1 MTRTHASPTEV
12 FHRLVAGIAAGDW
25 QDLADLYADDAVVE
39 QPMAP
44 GEPGSTRPVR
54 ITGRK
59 AIEEHF
65 ARAARMPLLLRA
77 QNVVVHATE
86 DPETIVVEY
95 DYAGQVAGR
104 KPFTSANVQ
113 VLTVRDGRIVSSRD
127 YHDHS
132 AIAAAVAS
140 STPDTLP
147 GTPRAD

>member
-1 MTRTHASPTEV
+1 MARTHASPVEV
-12 FHRLVAGIAAGDW
+12 FHRLIAGIAAGRW

-44 GEPGSTRPVR
+44 RQYGHPVR
-54 ITGRK
+54 MIGRT
-59 AIEEHF
+59 AIAEHF
-65 ARAARMPLLLRA
+65 ARAAHMPVVLRA
-77 QNVVVHATE
+77 QDVVVHATD

-104 KPFTSANVQ
+104 EPFRSANVQ
-113 VLTVRDGRIVSSRD
+113 VLTVRDGRIVFSRD

-140 STPDTLP
+140 SSTLEGP
-147 GTPRAD
+147 HT

>member
-1 MTRTHASPTEV
+1 MARTHASPIEV
-12 FHRLVAGIAAGDW
+12 FHRLVAGIAAGEW

-44 GEPGSTRPVR
+44 REPGSTRPVR
-54 ITGRK
+54 IAGRK

-65 ARAARMPLLLRA
+65 TRAAGMPLVLRA
-77 QNVVVHATE
+77 QDIVIHSTA

-104 KPFTSANVQ
+104 TPFVSANVQ
-113 VLTVRDGRIVSSRD
+113 VMTVRDGRIVSSRD

-140 STPDTLP
+140 SSTVDRPHT
-147 GTPRAD
+147 